1 MHKKLEA
8 ELVSLAHSILQ
19 MKNKDEVL
27 ALKEKAR
34 LVYEKLSV
42 LAFVDDYVLTTP
54 NLQKTKEELIA
65 DVKVKIEK
73 KTILAPK
80 VKVAPIAKKID
91 PPLKGIEKPATP
103 KKEIEEKNMF
113 EPTFDKVKID
123 IKGLKA
129 NQISL
134 KEELRDSVSADK
146 TSTLFDDD
154 EPVEKKTLNDKM
166 FTKNIQIGLNDR
178 IAFVKNLFNFSQAD
192 FNRVLSQLNT
202 LKSEKEAKD
211 FIYNQIKPDY
221 DWTGKEE
228 YEARL
233 INIIERK
240 FS

>member
-19 MKNKDEVL
+19 MKNRDEVV

-42 LAFVDDYVLTTP
+42 LAFVDDYIVTTP
-54 NLQKTKEELIA
+54 NIQKTKEELIK
-65 DVKVKIEK
+65 DIETEFDKKEVVKPQV
-73 KTILAPK
+73 
-80 VKVAPIAKKID
+80 
-91 PPLKGIEKPATP
+91 
-103 KKEIEEKNMF
+103 KEIEKVASPAIKPIETQAEERNDENIF

-123 IKGLKA
+123 IGSLKP
-129 NQISL
+129 NQISS
-134 KEELRDSVSADK
+134 KEEFKDSVSADK
-146 TSTLFDDD
+146 TATLFDEDV
-154 EPVEKKTLNDKM
+154 EKINEKKTLNDKL
-166 FTKNIQIGLNDR
+166 FTTTIQIGLNDR
-178 IAFVKNLFNFSQAD
+178 IAFVKHLFNFSQAD

-211 FIYNQIKPDY
+211 FIYKQIKPDY

-228 YEARL
+228 YEERL
-233 INIIERK
+233 ISIIERK

>member
-19 MKNKDEVL
+19 MKNKDEAS

-34 LVYEKLSV
+34 LLYEKLSV
-42 LAFVDDYVLTTP
+42 LAFVDDYVATTP
-54 NLQKTKEELIA
+54 NLQKTKEELIEEVQTKFEKKTVA
-65 DVKVKIEK
+65 APIEK
-73 KTILAPK
+73 KVEIPK
-80 VKVAPIAKKID
+80 KT
-91 PPLKGIEKPATP
+91 ETKPKTP
-103 KKEIEEKNMF
+103 KKEVEEKNLF

-129 NQISL
+129 NQISS
-134 KEELRDSVSADK
+134 KEEFRDSVSADK

-154 EPVEKKTLNDKM
+154 KPNEKKTLNDKM
-166 FTKNIQIGLNDR
+166 FNQTIQIGLNDR

-202 LKSEKEAKD
+202 LKTEKEAKD

-233 INIIERK
+233 ISIIERK

>member
-19 MKNKDEVL
+19 MKNRDEVL

-42 LAFVDDYVLTTP
+42 LSFVDDYMASTP
-54 NLQKTKEELIA
+54 NVQKTKEELIKNLETKF
-65 DVKVKIEK
+65 D
-73 KTILAPK
+73 
-80 VKVAPIAKKID
+80 
-91 PPLKGIEKPATP
+91 
-103 KKEIEEKNMF
+103 KKEVVKPQVKESKTVTSPTIKTKEIQTEEIKDENIF

-123 IKGLKA
+123 IGSLKS
-129 NQISL
+129 NQISS
-134 KEELRDSVSADK
+134 KEEFRDSVSADK
-146 TSTLFDDD
+146 TATLFDEDVD
-154 EPVEKKTLNDKM
+154 KSTEKKTLNDKL
-166 FTKNIQIGLNDR
+166 FTTTFQVGLNDR
-178 IAFVKNLFNFSQAD
+178 IAFVKHLFNFSQAD

-221 DWTGKEE
+221 DWTDKEE
-228 YEARL
+228 YEERL
-233 INIIERK
+233 ISIIERK

>member
-42 LAFVDDYVLTTP
+42 LSFVDDYIVTTP
-54 NLQKTKEELIA
+54 NLKKTKEEL
-65 DVKVKIEK
+65 VEEVKIKIENK
-73 KTILAPK
+73 SSIKPVVHKIETPIKT
-80 VKVAPIAKKID
+80 
-91 PPLKGIEKPATP
+91 IEKPVTP
-103 KKEIEEKNMF
+103 KREVEEKSMF

-123 IKGLKA
+123 IRKLKA
-129 NQISL
+129 NQISI
-134 KEELRDSVSADK
+134 KEEFRDSISADK

-154 EPVEKKTLNDKM
+154 DRPAEKKTLNDKM
-166 FTKNIQIGLNDR
+166 FNQTIQIGLNDR

-221 DWTGKEE
+221 NWAGKEE

>member
-19 MKNKDEVL
+19 MKNKDEAP

-34 LVYEKLSV
+34 LLYEKLSL
-42 LAFVDDYVLTTP
+42 LAFVDDYVATTP
-54 NLQKTKEELIA
+54 NLQKTKEELIEE
-65 DVKVKIEK
+65 VQTKIEK
-73 KTILAPK
+73 KT
-80 VKVAPIAKKID
+80 VVAPIEKKVDLLKKIET
-91 PPLKGIEKPATP
+91 KSKAP
-103 KKEIEEKNMF
+103 KKEVEEKNLF

-129 NQISL
+129 NQISS
-134 KEELRDSVSADK
+134 KEEFRDSVSADK

-154 EPVEKKTLNDKM
+154 KPNEKKTLNDKM
-166 FTKNIQIGLNDR
+166 FNQTIQIGLNDR

-202 LKSEKEAKD
+202 LKTEKEAKD

-233 INIIERK
+233 ITIIERK